1 MLKYVTPEKG
11 IYIVWLSVALSL
23 CWPLPASSTRKQ
35 IVCIKI
41 LQIGAIISAFMVLLP
56 LIYAIHLNIHNLINL
71 FKCICLLI
79 CVFQNI
85 IQTIICFIKYDV
97 LQRVVEEMM
106 TCVKEEQLYKVLCI
120 YVKKCNIF
128 YGGTI
133 VLTYGAAT
141 VFVLGPT
148 FLPIS
153 FPWETEYPFQINDTS
168 RNIIYIHQFFFTYQ
182 CAAHICLSLF
192 GALLL
197 WFAAARFECLVEELQ
212 KITNIDM
219 LIVCFKKLLL
229 LRRYA
234 EEVVSCIRFLVFY
247 AIAVGTFMLTLSGI
261 IMIINSPILVKIQFI
276 IICMSSLMEIYMYA
290 WPADHM
296 QDASINILRSAY
308 NSIWYEQSLDMQK
321 DLLII
326 LMYQRPVILSINVL
340 LPELTLRYYCSYVAN
355 AFSVFTALRAVVED
369 K

>member
-1 MLKYVTPEKG
+1 
-11 IYIVWLSVALSL
+11 
-23 CWPLPASSTRKQ
+23 
-35 IVCIKI
+35 
-41 LQIGAIISAFMVLLP
+41 MVLLP

-106 TCVKEEQLYKVLCI
+106 TCVKEEQLHKVLCM

-133 VLTYGAAT
+133 ILTYGAAT

-247 AIAVGTFMLTLSGI
+247 AIAIGTFMLTLSGI
-261 IMIINSPILVKIQFI
+261 IMIINSPTLVKIQFI

-296 QDASINILRSAY
+296 QDTSINILRSAY

-355 AFSVFTALRAVVED
+355 AFSIFTALRAVVED